1 MNGVYDT
8 ATYSGEGKQEEHE
21 GVRRIPSEGALPI
34 DDAGLDKVWLI
45 L

>member
-1 MNGVYDT
+1 MSGVYDT

-21 GVRRIPSEGALPI
+21 GVRRIPSEGALPV
-34 DDAGLDKVWLI
+34 DDAGLDKVWLM